1 VYNSNRDQEKQM
13 NKKIDRLQII
23 IDAYT
28 PEPIRGIG
36 KLGEDSQQLKD
47 LYEIQKMVENYQD
60 SLIHQ
65 FYEKYPNI
73 I

>member
-1 VYNSNRDQEKQM
+1 M
-13 NKKIDRLQII
+13 NKSSIVKIDRLQTL

-28 PEPIRGIG
+28 PEPIHGIG

>member
-1 VYNSNRDQEKQM
+1 M
-13 NKKIDRLQII
+13 NKSPIVKIDRLQII

-28 PEPIRGIG
+28 PEPIHGIG